1 MEIFE
6 RGARFI
12 SSATSMFP
20 FRMMLRTYRLLMEI
34 DLLICDHINAVS
46 PAAACCRCYCHCQ
59 DLHANCHIV
68 EIRFRVS
75 KKVICEV
82 LVSHKAKQQY
92 QWISFQ
98 KDIENLTTIDGD
110 WFSRLRPYYDC
121 YCNHCWYNLIWSDAL
136 YLGGFTI
143 CFLVLS
149 CLVRTSKKWSGA
161 IDKIE
166 KFLRW
171 N

>member
-6 RGARFI
+6 RGVLFI
-12 SSATSMFP
+12 SRATSMFP

-46 PAAACCRCYCHCQ
+46 PAAACCRCHCHCQ
-59 DLHANCHIV
+59 DLHVNCHIV

-92 QWISFQ
+92 Q
-98 KDIENLTTIDGD
+98 
-110 WFSRLRPYYDC
+110 
-121 YCNHCWYNLIWSDAL
+121 
-136 YLGGFTI
+136 
-143 CFLVLS
+143 
-149 CLVRTSKKWSGA
+149 
-161 IDKIE
+161 
-166 KFLRW
+166 
-171 N
+171 